1 MPILSDLELI
11 ELTHSF
17 QQGTYSRK
25 RALDLVAAATISIVT
40 EPGDR
45 MAGALAKSLGT
56 QGLLALLIDG
66 FEPSRVLKAVNQASA
81 ADYLA
86 DVFGDLPG
94 TISDSRQRWL
104 PRFSK
109 QAIVN
114 LFQRAKQLDLSLL
127 LQGDDDWPIGLNDL
141 EEGAPALIY
150 VQGNYK
156 LLGGLAKAV
165 SIVGS
170 RACTEYGAK
179 VTTKLVSELAFHK
192 RPTVSGG
199 AIGIDSQVHSHS
211 LRNSLPT
218 VAVMAGGLDRMYPS
232 SNSKLFQTIARKGVL
247 IAELAPGVAPTRWR
261 FLQRNRLIA
270 ALTPTTVVVEAG
282 IRSGSIRTANNAIEL
297 DRELFAV
304 PGPLTSASSAGTNSL
319 IAEGKAKAL
328 IDTKL
333 ITSNVIEQ
341 ARFQDGSAL
350 MVRAQDALRDL
361 RQATVEQIAKAAGL
375 TLFELNLAL
384 EELKARNQLTIVQDS
399 SGSLHYALKYANRA
413 RIPSRSVQP

>member
-1 MPILSDLELI
+1 MPILSDLELH

-17 QQGTYSRK
+17 QQGSYSK
-25 RALDLVAAATISIVT
+25 ERALDLVAAAAFSIVT

-45 MAGALAKSLGT
+45 MAGALAKALGT

-66 FEPSRVLKAVNQASA
+66 FEPARVLEAVHQVRA
-81 ADYLA
+81 ADHLA
-86 DVFGDLPG
+86 EIFGDLPG

-141 EEGAPALIY
+141 EEGAPALIFA
-150 VQGNYK
+150 QGNYK
-156 LLGGLAKAV
+156 LLGRLANAL

-179 VTTKLVSELAFHK
+179 VTTKLVSELAIHK
-192 RPTVSGG
+192 RLTVSGG
-199 AIGIDSQVHSHS
+199 ATGIDSHVHSHS

-218 VAVMAGGLDRMYPS
+218 VAVMAGGLDRKYPS
-232 SNSKLFQTIARKGVL
+232 SNSKLFQAIARNGVL
-247 IAELAPGVAPTRWR
+247 ITELAPGVAPTRWR

-282 IRSGSIRTANNAIEL
+282 TRSGSIRTANNAIEL

-333 ITSNVIEQ
+333 ITSEVIES
-341 ARFQDGSAL
+341 ARFQDGSEL

-361 RQATVEQIAKAAGL
+361 RQATGEQIAKAAGL

-384 EELKARNQLTIVQDS
+384 EELKARNQLRVLQDS
-399 SGSLHYALKYANRA
+399 LGSLHYALKYANRA
-413 RIPSRSVQP
+413 

>member
-170 RACTEYGAK
+170 RACTEYGVK

-199 AIGIDSQVHSHS
+199 ATGIDSQVHSHS

-282 IRSGSIRTANNAIEL
+282 IRSGSIRTAHNAIEL

>member
-1 MPILSDLELI
+1 MPILSDLELH

-17 QQGTYSRK
+17 QQGSYSK
-25 RALDLVAAATISIVT
+25 ERALDLVAAAAISVVT

-56 QGLLALLIDG
+56 KGLLALLIDG
-66 FEPSRVLKAVNQASA
+66 FEPARVLEAVHQARE

-86 DVFGDLPG
+86 DIFGDLPG

-104 PRFSK
+104 PRFSR
-109 QAIVN
+109 QAIANV
-114 LFQRAKQLDLSLL
+114 FQRAKQLDLSLL
-127 LQGDDDWPIGLNDL
+127 LQGDDDWPIGLSDL
-141 EEGAPALIY
+141 EEGAPAIIFA
-150 VQGNYK
+150 QGNYK
-156 LLGGLAKAV
+156 LLGRLANAV

-179 VTTKLVSELAFHK
+179 VTTKLISELAVHM
-192 RPTVSGG
+192 RLTVSGG
-199 AIGIDSQVHSHS
+199 AIGIDSHVHSHS

-218 VAVMAGGLDRMYPS
+218 IAVMAGGLDRKYPS
-232 SNSKLFQTIARKGVL
+232 SNSKLFQAIAKNGVL

-270 ALTPTTVVVEAG
+270 ALTPTTVVIEAG

-297 DRELFAV
+297 NRELFAV

-333 ITSNVIEQ
+333 ITSEVIEPV
-341 ARFQDGSAL
+341 RFQDGSAL
-350 MVRAQDALRDL
+350 LVRAQDALRDL
-361 RQATVEQIAKAAGL
+361 RQATGEQIAKAAGL
-375 TLFELNLAL
+375 TLFELNLAI
-384 EELKARNQLTIVQDS
+384 EELKARNQLTMVQDS
-399 SGSLHYALKYANRA
+399 LGSLHYALKYANRA
-413 RIPSRSVQP
+413 

>member
-1 MPILSDLELI
+1 MPILSDLELH

-17 QQGTYSRK
+17 QQSSYSK
-25 RALDLVAAATISIVT
+25 ERALDLVAAAAISVVT

-45 MAGALAKSLGT
+45 MAGALAKALGT
-56 QGLLALLIDG
+56 QGLLELLIDG
-66 FEPSRVLKAVNQASA
+66 FEPARVLEAVHQARA
-81 ADYLA
+81 ADHLT
-86 DVFGDLPG
+86 DVFADLPG

-114 LFQRAKQLDLSLL
+114 VFQRAKQLDLSLL

-141 EEGAPALIY
+141 EEGAPALIFA
-150 VQGNYK
+150 QGNYK
-156 LLGGLAKAV
+156 LLGRLANAV

-170 RACTEYGAK
+170 RACTEYGVK

-192 RPTVSGG
+192 LLTVSGG
-199 AIGIDSQVHSHS
+199 AIGIDSHVHSHS
-211 LRNSLPT
+211 LSNSLPT
-218 VAVMAGGLDRMYPS
+218 VAVMAGGLDRKYPS
-232 SNSKLFQTIARKGVL
+232 SNLKLFQAIARNGVL

-333 ITSNVIEQ
+333 ITSEVIEP
-341 ARFQDGSAL
+341 ARFQDGSEL

-361 RQATVEQIAKAAGL
+361 RQATGEQIAKAAGL

-384 EELKARNQLTIVQDS
+384 EELKGRNQLRVVQDS
-399 SGSLHYALKYANRA
+399 LGSLHYALKYANRA
-413 RIPSRSVQP
+413 

>member
-170 RACTEYGAK
+170 RACTEYGVK

-232 SNSKLFQTIARKGVL
+232 SNSKLFQAIARKGVL

-282 IRSGSIRTANNAIEL
+282 IRSGSIRTAHNAIEL

>member
-1 MPILSDLELI
+1 MPILSDLELH

-17 QQGTYSRK
+17 QQGSYSK
-25 RALDLVAAATISIVT
+25 ERALDLVAAAAFSIVT

-45 MAGALAKSLGT
+45 MAGALAKALGT

-66 FEPSRVLKAVNQASA
+66 FEPARVLEAVHQVRA
-81 ADYLA
+81 ADHLA
-86 DVFGDLPG
+86 EIFGDLPG

-141 EEGAPALIY
+141 EEGAPALIFA
-150 VQGNYK
+150 QGNYK
-156 LLGGLAKAV
+156 LLGRLANAL

-179 VTTKLVSELAFHK
+179 VTTKLVSELAIHK
-192 RPTVSGG
+192 RLTVSGG
-199 AIGIDSQVHSHS
+199 ATGIDSHVHSHS

-218 VAVMAGGLDRMYPS
+218 VAVMAGGLDRKYPS
-232 SNSKLFQTIARKGVL
+232 SNSKLFQAIARNGVL
-247 IAELAPGVAPTRWR
+247 ITELAPGVAPTRWR

-333 ITSNVIEQ
+333 ITSEVIES
-341 ARFQDGSAL
+341 ARFQDGSEL

-361 RQATVEQIAKAAGL
+361 RKATGEQIAKAAGL

-384 EELKARNQLTIVQDS
+384 EELKARNQLRVVQDS
-399 SGSLHYALKYANRA
+399 LGSLHYALKYANRA
-413 RIPSRSVQP
+413 

>member
-1 MPILSDLELI
+1 MPILSDLELH

-17 QQGTYSRK
+17 QQGSYSK
-25 RALDLVAAATISIVT
+25 ERALDLVAAGAISIVT

-45 MAGALAKSLGT
+45 MAGALAKALGT
-56 QGLLALLIDG
+56 QGLLQLLIDG
-66 FEPSRVLKAVNQASA
+66 FEPSRVLEAAHQARA
-81 ADYLA
+81 ADDLA
-86 DVFGDLPG
+86 DIFGDLPG

-109 QAIVN
+109 QAVVN
-114 LFQRAKQLDLSLL
+114 LFQRAMQLNLSLL

-141 EEGAPALIY
+141 EEGSPVLIFAK
-150 VQGNYK
+150 GNYT
-156 LLGGLAKAV
+156 LLGRLAKAV

-170 RACTEYGAK
+170 RACTEYGAA
-179 VTTKLVSELAFHK
+179 VTAKLVSELAFHK
-192 RPTVSGG
+192 RLTVSGG
-199 AIGIDSQVHSHS
+199 AVGIDSHVHSHS

-218 VAVMAGGLDRMYPS
+218 IAVMAGGLDRMYPS
-232 SNSKLFQTIARKGVL
+232 SNSKLFQAIARNGVL
-247 IAELAPGVAPTRWR
+247 VAELAPGVAPTRWR

-270 ALTPTTVVVEAG
+270 ALSPTTVVIEAG

-297 DRELFAV
+297 DREVFAV

-333 ITSNVIEQ
+333 ITSKVIEQ

-361 RQATVEQIAKAAGL
+361 RQATVEQISKAAGL

-384 EELKARNQLTIVQDS
+384 EELKARNQLTMVQDS

-413 RIPSRSVQP
+413 

>member
-66 FEPSRVLKAVNQASA
+66 FEPSKVLKAVNQASA

-170 RACTEYGAK
+170 RACTEYGVK

-199 AIGIDSQVHSHS
+199 ATGIDSQVHSHS

-232 SNSKLFQTIARKGVL
+232 SNSKLFQAIARKGVL

-282 IRSGSIRTANNAIEL
+282 IRSGSIRTAHNAIEL

-333 ITSNVIEQ
+333 ISSNVIEQ

-361 RQATVEQIAKAAGL
+361 RKATVEQIAKAAGL

-384 EELKARNQLTIVQDS
+384 EELKARNQLRVVQDS
-399 SGSLHYALKYANRA
+399 LGSLHYALKYANRA
-413 RIPSRSVQP
+413 

>member
-170 RACTEYGAK
+170 RACTEYGVK

-282 IRSGSIRTANNAIEL
+282 IRSGSIRTAHNAIEL

-361 RQATVEQIAKAAGL
+361 RQATVEQIAKAAGATLRFEICQQSSNTFAISSAL
-375 TLFELNLAL
+375 T
-384 EELKARNQLTIVQDS
+384 
-399 SGSLHYALKYANRA
+399 
-413 RIPSRSVQP
+413 

>member
-1 MPILSDLELI
+1 MPILSDLELH
-11 ELTHSF
+11 ELTQSF
-17 QQGTYSRK
+17 QQGSYSK
-25 RALDLVAAATISIVT
+25 DRALDLVAAAAMSVVT

-45 MAGALAKSLGT
+45 MAGALAKALGT

-66 FEPSRVLKAVNQASA
+66 FEPARVLEAVHQASA

-109 QAIVN
+109 QSVMN
-114 LFQRAKQLDLSLL
+114 VFQRAKQLDLSLL
-127 LQGDDDWPIGLNDL
+127 LQGDDDWPIGLNVL
-141 EEGAPALIY
+141 EEGAPALIFA
-150 VQGNYK
+150 QGNYK
-156 LLGGLAKAV
+156 LLGGLANAV

-179 VTTKLVSELAFHK
+179 VTAKLVSELAFHK
-192 RPTVSGG
+192 RLTVSGG
-199 AIGIDSQVHSHS
+199 ATGIDSHVHSHS

-218 VAVMAGGLDRMYPS
+218 VAVMAGGLDRKYPS
-232 SNSKLFQTIARKGVL
+232 SNSKLFQAIARNGVL

-333 ITSNVIEQ
+333 ITSEVIEL
-341 ARFQDGSAL
+341 ARFQDGSEL

-361 RQATVEQIAKAAGL
+361 RQATGEQIANAAGL
-375 TLFELNLAL
+375 TGFELSLAL
-384 EELKARNQLTIVQDS
+384 EELKARNQLTMVQDS
-399 SGSLHYALKYANRA
+399 LGSLHYALKYANRA
-413 RIPSRSVQP
+413 

>member
-270 ALTPTTVVVEAG
+270 ALTPTTV
-282 IRSGSIRTANNAIEL
+282 
-297 DRELFAV
+297 AV